1 MEPQRPAQDQ
11 RLARAFEVIDRAC
24 ASYSG
29 TRSDHRALES
39 AQALLA
45 GEIQRLREELVK
57 ATAPPAPPVVGG
69 GEIAD
74 PTVQEPVP
82 PASEPAVQEPLPPPT
97 EPAVAEDSVPEESVQ

>member
-39 AQALLA
+39 AQALVA
-45 GEIQRLREELVK
+45 GEIQRLREELTK
-57 ATAPPAPPVVGG
+57 ALAPPTLPAVGG
-69 GEIAD
+69 EEIGD
-74 PTVQEPVP
+74 PEVQTPP
-82 PASEPAVQEPLPPPT
+82 APASEPAV
-97 EPAVAEDSVPEESVQ
+97 AEGSVPEESVQ